1 MSVAGGEGQ
10 HDIPGLYVAGYRS
23 RRLARPADH
32 GLAGGAGLRLRA
44 IDPPG
49 GQSSDRSPRHSLSFW
64 ARDATGLA
72 DQHEHWPFRARAAR
86 RGSAGMAPVPE
97 RQREIRG
104 AMTRT
109 AAT

>member
-1 MSVAGGEGQ
+1 MVAGGEGQ
-10 HDIPGLYVAGYRS
+10 HGIPGLYVAGYRHC
-23 RRLARPADH
+23 RLARPADH
-32 GLAGGAGLRLRA
+32 ALAGGAGLGLPA

-49 GQSSDRSPRHSLSFW
+49 GQGSDRSPRHSLSFW
-64 ARDATGLA
+64 ARDAAGQA

-86 RGSAGMAPVPE
+86 RGPAGMAPVPE

-104 AMTRT
+104 AMTRA